1 MYDKTIKEIKVI
13 FIEVRM
19 LLIFRGE
26 RKEVMMGRGALREF
40 EIADGVLST
49 DKVGRGYSAVSLA

>member
-1 MYDKTIKEIKVI
+1 MI